1 MSKKMDE
8 KENSLDNIPENQE
21 EEKVKEKPVEENSVS
36 QSQPADNVNKDIDE
50 NTEILLPSF
59 KESDNTLNPPAPPSM
74 PLYGAEEAVNN
85 YKNQYYGAT
94 NYPYT
99 NQNSDYTLNGSETPL
114 ESSNAFTPITDTYNA
129 QNTVRNDSNN
139 DFKPVNVTLNGENNA
154 PVSYPIV
161 KEQKGI
167 SNTALFASNI
177 FNGVVGI
184 SLVIALIGTSGYFND
199 LINADANYIKTV
211 MSPFMNQ
218 NKKDEHNKVFLKTSK
233 HKANAA
239 DYLTDAAKKTSR
251 AVVAINATT
260 DSGVHL
266 GSGAFIS
273 SDGYIVTDYHVVKDA
288 NNIYL
293 TLSNGEIVTANIKG
307 FDAVTDLA
315 VLKANNLR
323 DKVHFLSFADSNN
336 VVQAQQV
343 FTIGNPMGYK
353 NTLTMGY
360 VSNVSRAIDVTSAD
374 DRSYPVTVNTI
385 QYNMSANHGNS
396 GGVIVDEYGDIQ
408 SVISSIAVPS
418 KLSKNSIGTSITFG
432 VPSNTVK
439 NICESIINKKSF
451 IHAYMGIMVTD
462 GTAQISQNNVLRNA
476 AIVKDVAYNSP
487 AWKAGIRKDDAII
500 GFGNKQV
507 PSAITLVGYTNEL
520 QAGNTAILTVV
531 RNGKVSNAFVRTSP
545 KIFGKDFSLM
555 AENLKKYSNK

>member
-8 KENSLDNIPENQE
+8 KENSAGNTPENQK
-21 EEKVKEKPVEENSVS
+21 EEKINEKSVGKNPVSPMTDNTGETNEN
-36 QSQPADNVNKDIDE
+36 
-50 NTEILLPSF
+50 NTEILLPEF

-99 NQNSDYTLNGSETPL
+99 NQNSDYTLNDSETPL
-114 ESSNAFTPITDTYNA
+114 ESTNAFAPITDTYNA

-418 KLSKNSIGTSITFG
+418 KLSKDSIGTSITFG